1 MGDCSGAAIVI
12 EPDTGKILAMISK
25 PSFDPNEIN
34 EVWDYIHSD
43 EGKDSTIMLNRVT
56 NGLYAPG
63 STFKIVTALEYM
75 RENPNYEDY
84 EFECEGTTDVNGVE
98 ISCANDNVHGTVT
111 LADSIA
117 YSCNTSFSNIGSKLD
132 KGSYRKTAE
141 ELLFN
146 KELPY
151 DGSYEKSSFVINE
164 QSSSSSIPQT
174 AIGQGDTNITPLH
187 NAMIMCGIANGGL
200 VKKPYVVDSIKNVSG
215 IQVKKYKSKDSVKI
229 MSSDEAKNLTE
240 MLKGVCEYGT
250 ASSYFEY
257 SDYTVAGK
265 TGTAEYDNEGNCNSW
280 FVGYSNIERPDIVV
294 SVIVEDYTTNQTS
307 GSYVAKQ
314 IFDAYYEYHEK

>member
-1 MGDCSGAAIVI
+1 
-12 EPDTGKILAMISK
+12 
-25 PSFDPNEIN
+25 
-34 EVWDYIHSD
+34 
-43 EGKDSTIMLNRVT
+43 
-56 NGLYAPG
+56 
-63 STFKIVTALEYM
+63 
-75 RENPNYEDY
+75 
-84 EFECEGTTDVNGVE
+84 
-98 ISCANDNVHGTVT
+98 
-111 LADSIA
+111 
-117 YSCNTSFSNIGSKLD
+117 
-132 KGSYRKTAE
+132 
-141 ELLFN
+141 
-146 KELPY
+146 
-151 DGSYEKSSFVINE
+151 
-164 QSSSSSIPQT
+164 
-174 AIGQGDTNITPLH
+174 
-187 NAMIMCGIANGGL
+187 MIMCGIANGGL